1 VLVLSRKKD
10 ETIIIGDS
18 IVITV
23 ISIKHDFIRLGIEAP
38 PEVPILRHEVS
49 DPMAKARGFP
59 AQRRP
64 KAGRFPV
71 ARCPVQG
78 GLHGIMPFTL
88 YPAACTT
95 GWLGGC

>member
-38 PEVPILRHEVS
+38 PEVPILRHELKEPL
-49 DPMAKARGFP
+49 DREQLEREQK
-59 AQRRP
+59 
-64 KAGRFPV
+64 
-71 ARCPVQG
+71 G
-78 GLHGIMPFTL
+78 G
-88 YPAACTT
+88 AA
-95 GWLGGC
+95 

>member
-38 PEVPILRHEVS
+38 SEVPILRHELWERL
-49 DPMAKARGFP
+49 DRERLERE
-59 AQRRP
+59 QE
-64 KAGRFPV
+64 
-71 ARCPVQG
+71 G
-78 GLHGIMPFTL
+78 GD
-88 YPAACTT
+88 A
-95 GWLGGC
+95 